1 MVLFLVRIYTKHSAI
16 YKFVLVNTNLVN
28 TNLQHNNQLN
38 MYVFT
43 TLLVSQNKIY

>member
-16 YKFVLVNTNLVN
+16 YKFVLVNTNL
-28 TNLQHNNQLN
+28 QHNSQLN
-38 MYVFT
+38 IYMFT